1 MHEAEQS
8 DNTPCIKGNT
18 CQRKSGIAGQ
28 RHCAF
33 KAEQQHVPKAM
44 HVKGRAA
51 IRVKGIACM
60 EQSGM
65 HVKGRAVTCVKGI
78 AGMEESGM
86 HIKGRAA
93 T

>member
-1 MHEAEQS
+1 MSKEE
-8 DNTPCIKGNT
+8 
-18 CQRKSGIAGQ
+18 
-28 RHCAF
+28 RHSRSKAF

-51 IRVKGIACM
+51 VCVKGIACM

-65 HVKGRAVTCVKGI
+65 HVQGRAVTFVKGI
-78 AGMEESGM
+78 ACTEESGM

-93 T
+93 L